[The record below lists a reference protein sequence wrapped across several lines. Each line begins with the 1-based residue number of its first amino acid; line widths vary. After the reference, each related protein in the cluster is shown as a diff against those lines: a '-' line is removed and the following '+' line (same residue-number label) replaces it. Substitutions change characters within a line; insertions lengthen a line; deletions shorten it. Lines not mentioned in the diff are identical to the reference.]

1 MSVLKKGTGTD
12 AGFVGKTVF
21 SLPYWFWNGFG
32 LYVWVHAKRFG
43 SQPECNAATK
53 LIVFGR
59 ELSATGSGRVI
70 SLVFFS
76 ISATAILSPPVI
88 TIVGVNLFWL
98 FLVKAFLP
106 LMGSFTHRLS
116 AGLRAVP
123 EIHLV
128 NINIMLIFIVQ
139 WIYVVVTIE
148 QTIQRNPVIQ
158 NGPRFPI
165 SFGQIFPIVTIGA
178 CLVSIYNDL
187 RESLREPPI
196 NQGNDP
202 NDLGTSIKADV

>member
-1 MSVLKKGTGTD
+1 MPTTSQ
-12 AGFVGKTVF
+12 
-21 SLPYWFWNGFG
+21 G
-32 LYVWVHAKRFG
+32 L
-43 SQPECNAATK
+43 
-53 LIVFGR
+53 LIVKDTAP
-59 ELSATGSGRVI
+59 E
-70 SLVFFS
+70 VFFS

-165 SFGQIFPIVTIGA
+165 SFGQVRCSFQVDYTFVETPQRFSRSSQLGLALSPFIM
-178 CLVSIYNDL
+178 IY
-187 RESLREPPI
+187 ESLDESHR
-196 NQGNDP
+196 
-202 NDLGTSIKADV
+202 LIKAMIPTTRGLQLKQTYSYVLLTELNT